1 MNVMGSDDDDDDDID
16 NKNENITN
24 NCCDWTLTFCSVFT
38 LFIFFVRIACHHFGE
53 IKVIW
58 FMQPPG
64 WEMYKING

>member
-1 MNVMGSDDDDDDDID
+1 MNVMGSDDDDDDID

-24 NCCDWTLTFCSVFT
+24 NCWLNIDNLFSFYTFYLLCTHCMPSH
-38 LFIFFVRIACHHFGE
+38 FVE